1 MLRNVL
7 LTAVLVCYPSYCFSE
22 SITPYFGTTPNAAIG
37 GHTWSMDNVLPPPPG
52 LDINGV
58 IYSYTPNKNTEDD
71 MKVHVQNE
79 KVGGGYIFRETDD
92 WSGAPSGIG
101 IRKVV
106 PVIPQLPRE
115 LWGDGSIEV
124 EGTGTVED
132 ASVVYSYKVDPCYD
146 PQFDPN
152 CPGYEN
158 EIVIPDI
165 PEFDITTIY
174 DATEDEYVNLSSDE
188 KVLIDENEEVVDK
201 ELEEDEEEEEKRK
214 REYRLSK
221 AMSAIDVAS
230 LLAENIR
237 IQAMNSPMQ
246 IAVDSQYSKTIPGG
260 EYKETLVMID
270 KKIEDNR
277 KGLRNGLAQ
286 QLLHEKMIDMQYNN

>member
-22 SITPYFGTTPNAAIG
+22 NITPYFGTTPNAAG
-37 GHTWSMDNVLPPPPG
+37 NGHTWSMDSVLPTPPG

-92 WSGAPSGIG
+92 WSGTPSGIT

-115 LWGDGSIEV
+115 LWGNGSIEV
-124 EGTGTVED
+124 EGTGAVED

-158 EIVIPDI
+158 EIVIPNI

-188 KVLIDENEEVVDK
+188 KVLIDENEEVVDE

-221 AMSAIDVAS
+221 AMSAIDVAA
-230 LLAENIR
+230 LLSENIR
-237 IQAMNSPMQ
+237 IQAMNNPMQ
-246 IAVDSQYSKTIPGG
+246 IVIDSQYSKTIPGG
-260 EYKETLVMID
+260 EYKETLVMVD
-270 KKIEDNR
+270 RKMEDNK

-286 QLLHEKMIDMQYNN
+286 QLLHEKMVDMQYNN

>member
-1 MLRNVL
+1 MLKRL
-7 LTAVLVCYPSYCFSE
+7 LLMAGLVCLPSYSYSD
-22 SITPYFGTTPNAAIG
+22 SITPYYGTTPNAAIN
-37 GHTWSMDNVLPPPPG
+37 GHTWDMNTVLPTPPG

-92 WSGAPSGIG
+92 WSGAQGGIE

-132 ASVVYSYKVDPCYD
+132 ASVVYSYRVDHCYN

-152 CPGYEN
+152 CPGYEAPTPPEP
-158 EIVIPDI
+158 EIVDP
-165 PEFDITTIY
+165 TTLY
-174 DATEDEYVNLSSDE
+174 DATEDEAVKIATTETEIEYKDE
-188 KVLIDENEEVVDK
+188 DK
-201 ELEEDEEEEEKRK
+201 KNTEDEDNDEEK
-214 REYRLSK
+214 EEMRLE
-221 AMSAIDVAS
+221 AALSAIDNSALFAEAFAQSQILAS
-230 LLAENIR
+230 MNLAIS
-237 IQAMNSPMQ
+237 MNNYYAAS
-246 IAVDSQYSKTIPGG
+246 IPGG
-260 EYKETLVMID
+260 VYKETVVLKD
-270 KKIEDNR
+270 KKIEDNK

>member
-1 MLRNVL
+1 MLRNLL
-7 LTAVLVCYPSYCFSE
+7 LTVVLVCLPSYSYSE
-22 SITPYFGTTPNAAIG
+22 TAPYFGTTPNAAQNG
-37 GHTWSMDNVLPPPPG
+37 LSWSMDNVLPAPPG

-58 IYSYTPNKNTEDD
+58 IYSYTPQKNTADD

-92 WSGAPSGIG
+92 WSGAQGGIE

-146 PQFDPN
+146 PQFSPS
-152 CPGYEN
+152 CPGYQLQL
-158 EIVIPDI
+158 PDT
-165 PEFDITTIY
+165 ETVDIDLY
-174 DATEDEYVNLSSDE
+174 DATADDAVIIATAETDSD
-188 KVLIDENEEVVDK
+188 IY
-201 ELEEDEEEEEKRK
+201 EEEEQLEQDEESEEEK
-214 REYRLSK
+214 EMRLEK
-221 AMSAIDVAS
+221 A
-230 LLAENIR
+230 LA
-237 IQAMNSPMQ
+237 
-246 IAVDSQYSKTIPGG
+246 AVDELALFNDAFAQNLLLDALNNAIQMNAYYAAQLRGG
-260 EYKETLVMID
+260 EYKETVVLVD
-270 KKIEDNR
+270 KELPENK

-286 QLLHEKMIDMQYNN
+286 QILHEEMISMQYNK

>member
-1 MLRNVL
+1 MLRNLL
-7 LTAVLVCYPSYCFSE
+7 LTVVLVCLPSYSYSE
-22 SITPYFGTTPNAAIG
+22 TAPYFGTTPNAAQNG
-37 GHTWSMDNVLPPPPG
+37 LSWSMDNVLPAPPG

-58 IYSYTPNKNTEDD
+58 IYSYTPQKNTADD

-92 WSGAPSGIG
+92 WSGAQGGIE

-146 PQFDPN
+146 PQFDPS
-152 CPGYEN
+152 CPGY
-158 EIVIPDI
+158 VVPVPDV
-165 PEFDITTIY
+165 ETIDVDDLY
-174 DATEDEYVNLSSDE
+174 DATQDEYVLSAT
-188 KVLIDENEEVVDK
+188 EETDTDIYEEEEIK
-201 ELEEDEEEEEKRK
+201 ETEEEDEETEEM
-214 REYRLSK
+214 RLEAALAAVDNS
-221 AMSAIDVAS
+221 AMFAEAFAQAQI
-230 LLAENIR
+230 LA
-237 IQAMNSPMQ
+237 AMNM
-246 IAVDSQYSKTIPGG
+246 AVQMSSYYASNIPGG
-260 EYKETLVMID
+260 QYKETIVLVD
-270 KKIEDNR
+270 KKIEDNK

-286 QLLHEKMIDMQYNN
+286 QLLHEEMISMQYSN

>member
-1 MLRNVL
+1 MLKKRL
-7 LTAVLVCYPSYCFSE
+7 LTVALVCLPSYSYSE
-22 SITPYFGTTPNAAIG
+22 SISPYFGTTPNAAAG
-37 GHTWSMDNVLPPPPG
+37 GHTWSMGTVLPTPPG

-92 WSGAPSGIG
+92 WSGAPGGIE

-132 ASVVYSYKVDPCYD
+132 ATVIYSYKVDPCYD

-152 CPGYEN
+152 CPGYVTPVPVIATP
-158 EIVIPDI
+158 EI
-165 PEFDITTIY
+165 EIY
-174 DATEDEYVNLSSDE
+174 DATEDEYVNLNNDE
-188 KVLIDENEEVVDK
+188 RVLLEENEKTVEE
-201 ELEEDEEEEEKRK
+201 ELDEDEEEEEKRK
-214 REYRLSK
+214 REYRL
-221 AMSAIDVAS
+221 AM
-230 LLAENIR
+230 LADTNAAQLFAESQR
-237 IQAMNSPMQ
+237 IQQMNEIMQ
-246 IAVDSQYSKTIPGG
+246 NQVNNTYLNKVINGGVYNETI
-260 EYKETLVMID
+260 KLVD
-270 KKIEDNR
+270 KKIDDN
-277 KGLRNGLAQ
+277 KQGLRNGLAQ
-286 QLLHEKMIDMQYNN
+286 QLLHEEMVNMQYNN